1 MKLTPHQQTVAN
13 HDQDHALCIAV
24 AGSGKTSTLAQLVS
38 NLLQKGADPRRL
50 MVMMFNKAAQI
61 DFSKKLRTLA
71 SSQFASLP
79 ENQLQLPEIRTY
91 HATGLK
97 LLRTLEGW
105 QIRAPY
111 NKQPLS
117 EKVVELQVRT
127 LILKLAPETI
137 KERIRSDAA
146 RLIEA
151 AISFIESVK
160 AHLTSPELW
169 FEQSGYTD
177 DYRFF
182 IKLFHQFEQWRHQQ
196 KSITFTDMLYDP
208 VKLIQEHPELIPK
221 VADKMDFII
230 VDEYQD
236 TSTLQHQFT
245 RLIAGQRAR
254 MIAVGDPDQ
263 TIYEFAGANIDNI
276 LNHFQQDYGD
286 SGEVKELTMPHT
298 FRYGHSIALAAS
310 HLISQNRSRK
320 NVLCI
325 AHPENPPSLIR
336 LSQPGSDDSRFV
348 VESLMEY
355 LASGTPPEDIAILVR
370 VWAQAVPIELNLLEM
385 GIAYSSD
392 GPSLFQRPEIE
403 SLIDA
408 MALASGGFAD
418 FLPEVR
424 YHKLARLL
432 TLPHVGLKQQHIDWL
447 CQQLKDENHQFG
459 KALGKLAPKIKDISD
474 FQARKLAQR
483 AELFTWLEHNG
494 SKHKAHTLIATYI
507 QQSEIYDSLR
517 SMSLNEQRTDE
528 QILAIKGF
536 HRFLKQLNEDTANCC
551 LHIAE
556 LIEKRKQ
563 QKSQRQ
569 RSSHGIT
576 LSSCHRS
583 KGLEWP
589 VVLLP
594 GLTRQYWP
602 FLREDE
608 IATLSA
614 QKTSNAIE
622 SERRLLY
629 VAMTRAKQQLHLFT
643 ARGNLT
649 SIPGKHSCSSEV
661 QSITAR
667 EHQDRISPFL
677 LEMNLPH
684 VLSLGNLLHE
694 DADEELAEAIDK
706 IGLTPVS
713 RRYLSSA
720 RPALIERL
728 KTIPNIETNSKST
741 GSAYNEASN
750 ARGSASDGPWQLKA
764 IIDHAIFGRGEVI
777 EVNDS
782 NFSIRFDSRQHG
794 VKRFARIEEVR
805 HLFRTVQC

>member
-1 MKLTPHQQTVAN
+1 MKLTPHQQAVAN

-38 NLLQKGADPRRL
+38 NLLHKGADPRRV
-50 MVMMFNKAAQI
+50 MVMMFNKAAQL

-71 SSQFASLP
+71 ANQFTNLTQ
-79 ENQLQLPEIRTY
+79 EQLQLPEIRTY

-97 LLRTLEGW
+97 LLRTLESW
-105 QIRAPY
+105 RVREPY

-127 LILKLAPETI
+127 LILKLAPEPI
-137 KERIRSDAA
+137 KDRIRSDAA

-151 AISFIESVK
+151 AVSFIDSVK
-160 AHLTSPELW
+160 AHLTSPEQW
-169 FEQSGYTD
+169 FEQTSYTD

-182 IKLFHQFEQWRHQQ
+182 IQLFHHFEQWRHQQ
-196 KSITFTDMLYDP
+196 RSITFTDMLYDP
-208 VKLIQEHPELIPK
+208 VKLILANPELIPN
-221 VADKMDFII
+221 VENKMDFII

-236 TSTLQHQFT
+236 TSTLQHRFT
-245 RLIAGQRAR
+245 QLIAGQRAR
-254 MIAVGDPDQ
+254 MVAVGDPDQ

-276 LNHFQQDYGD
+276 LSHFQQDYAD
-286 SGEVKELTMPHT
+286 TGEVTELTMPHT

-310 HLISQNRSRK
+310 HLISQNRARK

-336 LSQPGSDDSRFV
+336 ISQSESDDSRFV
-348 VESLMEY
+348 VETLMEY
-355 LASGTPPEDIAILVR
+355 LASGTPPEAIAILVR

-385 GIAYSSD
+385 GIPYTSD

-403 SLIDA
+403 ALIDA
-408 MALASGGFAD
+408 MTLASGRFAELEPD
-418 FLPEVR
+418 VR
-424 YHKLARLL
+424 YHKLVRLL
-432 TLPHVGLKQQHIDWL
+432 TLPHIGIKQHHIDWL
-447 CQQLKDENHQFG
+447 CQQLKLNHDQFG
-459 KALGKLAPKIKDISD
+459 KAMKKLTPQLKDISD
-474 FQARKLAQR
+474 FQANKLNDR
-483 AELFTWLEHNG
+483 AELFIRLEQTGHQQ
-494 SKHKAHTLIATYI
+494 KAHKLIATYI
-507 QQSEIYDSLR
+507 QQSGIYDSLR
-517 SMSLNEQRTDE
+517 SMSLNEQRTEE

-536 HRFLKQLNEDTANCC
+536 HRFLKQLNEDTVNCC
-551 LHIAE
+551 WHIDT
-556 LIEKRKQ
+556 LIEKQKK

-569 RSSHGIT
+569 RTHQGVT
-576 LSSCHRS
+576 LSSCHRA

-608 IATLSA
+608 LAALSV
-614 QKTSNAIE
+614 QKSSNAIE

-643 ARGNLT
+643 AQGDLAGGSTGNRSFAPASQSLT
-649 SIPGKHSCSSEV
+649 AG
-661 QSITAR
+661 TNR
-667 EHQDRISPFL
+667 QDSISPFIL
-677 LEMNLPH
+677 DMNLPH

-694 DADEELAEAIDK
+694 ESDEALVEVIHK
-706 IGLTPVS
+706 TGLTPISKRYVASAKPSLTRQLETVS
-713 RRYLSSA
+713 MIPTPRSKNA
-720 RPALIERL
+720 PA
-728 KTIPNIETNSKST
+728 
-741 GSAYNEASN
+741 ASGPTPGTS
-750 ARGSASDGPWQLKA
+750 RDGPWQLRA

-794 VKRFARIEEVR
+794 VKRFAKIEEVR
-805 HLFRTVQC
+805 HLFRVMPA

>member
-1 MKLTPHQQTVAN
+1 MKLTPHQQAVAN

-38 NLLQKGADPRRL
+38 NLLQKGADPRRV

-61 DFSKKLRTLA
+61 DFSKKIRTLIA
-71 SSQFASLP
+71 SELEALKQDQRL
-79 ENQLQLPEIRTY
+79 LPEIRTY
-91 HATGLK
+91 HATGLR

-105 QIRAPY
+105 GVREPY

-127 LILKLAPETI
+127 LILKLAPEAI
-137 KERIRSDAA
+137 KDRIRSDAA
-146 RLIEA
+146 RLIET

-160 AHLTSPELW
+160 AHLNSPEQW
-169 FEQSGYTD
+169 FEKTGYTD

-182 IKLFHQFEQWRHQQ
+182 IQLFHQFEQWRHQQ

-208 VKLIQEHPELIPK
+208 VKLIIGNPELTPK
-221 VADKMDFII
+221 VENKMDFII

-236 TSTLQHQFT
+236 TSTLQHRFT
-245 RLIAGQRAR
+245 QLIAGQRAR
-254 MIAVGDPDQ
+254 MVAVGDPDQ

-276 LNHFQQDYGD
+276 LNHFQQDYAD
-286 SGEVKELTMPHT
+286 TGEVKELTMPHT

-310 HLISQNRSRK
+310 HLISQNKSRK
-320 NVLCI
+320 KVLCI

-336 LSQPGSDDSRFV
+336 ISQSGSDDSRFV

-355 LASGTPPEDIAILVR
+355 LASGTQPETIAILVR

-385 GIAYSSD
+385 GIPYTSD

-403 SLIDA
+403 ALIDA
-408 MALASGGFAD
+408 MTLASGGFSALEPD
-418 FLPEVR
+418 IR

-432 TLPHVGLKQQHIDWL
+432 TLPHIGLKHHHIDWL
-447 CQQLKDENHQFG
+447 CQKLKENHDQFG
-459 KALGKLAPKIKDISD
+459 KALGKLASQLNEISD
-474 FQARKLAQR
+474 FQAGKLRAR
-483 AELFTWLEHNG
+483 AELFTRLEQNG
-494 SKHKAHTLIATYI
+494 LQQKAHTLIATYI
-507 QQSEIYDSLR
+507 QQSEVYDSLR
-517 SMSLNEQRTDE
+517 SMSLNEQRTEE

-536 HRFLKQLNEDTANCC
+536 HRFLKQLNEDTVSCC
-551 LHIAE
+551 SHIDA
-556 LIEKRKQ
+556 LIEKRKK
-563 QKSQRQ
+563 QKAQRQ

-576 LSSCHRS
+576 LSSCHRA

-602 FLREDE
+602 FLHEDE
-608 IATLSA
+608 LAAFSV
-614 QKTSNAIE
+614 QKGSNAIE

-643 ARGNLT
+643 TEGDLAGNSSWSST
-649 SIPGKHSCSSEV
+649 SSSLDGKN
-661 QSITAR
+661 
-667 EHQDRISPFL
+667 HQNSISPFV

-694 DADEELAEAIDK
+694 ESDHALAEAIQK
-706 IGLTPVS
+706 TGLTNISKHYVA
-713 RRYLSSA
+713 SA
-720 RPALIERL
+720 RPSLMKQLTEVPVIQVSN
-728 KTIPNIETNSKST
+728 TIASSSNRKRFSSPN
-741 GSAYNEASN
+741 
-750 ARGSASDGPWQLKA
+750 RGTSCDGPWQLRA

-794 VKRFARIEEVR
+794 VKRFAKIEEVR
-805 HLFRTVQC
+805 HLFSVLSI

>member
-1 MKLTPHQQTVAN
+1 MKLTPHQQAVAN
-13 HDQDHALCIAV
+13 HDKDHALCIAV
-24 AGSGKTSTLAQLVS
+24 AGSGKTSTLANLVS
-38 NLLQKGADPRRL
+38 NLLQKGADPRRV

-61 DFSKKLRTLA
+61 DFSKKLRTLIA
-71 SSQFASLP
+71 SETDAL
-79 ENQLQLPEIRTY
+79 NQDQRLLPEIRTY

-105 QIRAPY
+105 GVREPY

-127 LILKLAPETI
+127 LIMKLAPEAI
-137 KERIRSDAA
+137 KDRIRSDAA
-146 RLIEA
+146 RQIET

-160 AHLTSPELW
+160 AHLTSPEQW
-169 FEQSGYTD
+169 FEQTGYTD

-182 IKLFHQFEQWRHQQ
+182 IKLFQQFEQWRHQQ
-196 KSITFTDMLYDP
+196 QSITFTDMLYDP
-208 VKLIQEHPELIPK
+208 VKLILESPQLIPR
-221 VADKMDFII
+221 VENKMDFII

-236 TSTLQHQFT
+236 TSTLQHRFT
-245 RLIAGQRAR
+245 QLIAGQRAR
-254 MIAVGDPDQ
+254 MVAVGDPDQ

-286 SGEVKELTMPHT
+286 TGEVKELTMPHT

-325 AHPENPPSLIR
+325 AHPENAPSLIR
-336 LSQPGSDDSRFV
+336 ISQPASDDSHFV

-355 LASGTPPEDIAILVR
+355 LASGTPPESIAILVR

-385 GIAYSSD
+385 GIPYTSD

-403 SLIDA
+403 ALIDA
-408 MALASGGFAD
+408 MVMASGGLAELEPD
-418 FLPEVR
+418 IR
-424 YHKLARLL
+424 YHKLTRLL
-432 TLPHVGLKQQHIDWL
+432 TLPHIGLKHHHIDWL
-447 CQQLKDENHQFG
+447 CQQLKGNSNQFG
-459 KALGKLAPKIKDISD
+459 KALGKLAPELKEVSD
-474 FQARKLAQR
+474 FQAGKLIAR
-483 AELFTWLEHNG
+483 AELFTRLEQNG
-494 SKHKAHTLIATYI
+494 LQQKAHTLIAAYI
-507 QQSEIYDSLR
+507 QQSEVYDSLR

-536 HRFLKQLNEDTANCC
+536 HRFLKQLNEDTPSCC
-551 LHIAE
+551 HHIYD
-556 LIEKRKQ
+556 LIEKRKK
-563 QKSQRQ
+563 QKAQRQ
-569 RSSHGIT
+569 RSRKGII
-576 LSSCHRS
+576 LSSCHRA

-608 IATLSA
+608 LVTLSTDLSTE
-614 QKTSNAIE
+614 KSSNAIE

-643 ARGNLT
+643 AEGDLAGSSAMRGKKT
-649 SIPGKHSCSSEV
+649 
-661 QSITAR
+661 
-667 EHQDRISPFL
+667 QDNISPFV

-694 DADEELAEAIDK
+694 ESDDALAEAIDK
-706 IGLTPVS
+706 TGLTPVS
-713 RRYLSSA
+713 NRYVCSA
-720 RPALIERL
+720 RPSLVNRL
-728 KTIPNIETNSKST
+728 REAPIIKTSSHASI
-741 GSAYNEASN
+741 ASN
-750 ARGSASDGPWQLKA
+750 NKPTNTLTRGVCSDGPWQLRA

-794 VKRFARIEEVR
+794 IKRFARIEEVR
-805 HLFRTVQC
+805 HLFRVVSVFSL